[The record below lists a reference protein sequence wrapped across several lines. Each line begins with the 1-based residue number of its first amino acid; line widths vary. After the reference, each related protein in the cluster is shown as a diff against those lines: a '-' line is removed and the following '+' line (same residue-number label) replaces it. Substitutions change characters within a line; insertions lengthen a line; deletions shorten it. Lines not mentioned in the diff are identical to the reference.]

1 MSDDSI
7 LRLIHEKVEKLDSK
21 IDTISSDIVEIKI
34 TSARHDENLKL
45 HMKRSDLAE
54 EGINLLK
61 DELVPIKKHVNYVDG
76 IVKFLA
82 VMSTALGVIL
92 GFLRLFKRI

>member
-1 MSDDSI
+1 MSDDI

-54 EGINLLK
+54 QGINILK
-61 DELVPIKKHVNYVDG
+61 EELVPIKKHVHG
-76 IVKFLA
+76 IDSIIKFIMIGSSFIGA
-82 VMSTALGVIL
+82 IAGIL
-92 GFLRLFKRI
+92 KLFKKI